1 MNRFLT
7 LVRKDLAD
15 YRGALVWTPL
25 VVAAI
30 VFVLALIS
38 AVGGRFE
45 PGFDLDKVTQI
56 EDGENVIRDPVSGQI
71 TINGDTGETVTI
83 APPSAT
89 VSGKLTVKGENGETV
104 AVDLDPKGEP
114 RIRVLDQEF
123 VADGRHTVE
132 ETRAIR
138 TAAALAPA
146 VGALLPLGIAAVVIL
161 FVFLGSLYDERKDRS
176 ILFWKSMPVGDHATV
191 LSKGLTIGA
200 LGLGAALVAGFA
212 LHTGLNLITFTI
224 LAQHGFGWVGADT
237 IGLMLQVWAALAATV
252 LVYLLWV
259 TPVYAWLLF
268 ASAASPK
275 APILLGLVPFAL
287 IPLAAQVVGL
297 YNEWLLEPIARL
309 TGQSMGEAFGRVVEI
324 EREFG
329 PDAIDF
335 GLVYQALGQNLLQPG
350 LWLGLIVAAGLLYA
364 AAEVRRRKAL

>member
-15 YRGALVWTPL
+15 YRGALVWTPA

-45 PGFDLDKVTQI
+45 PGFDLNGVTHL
-56 EDGENVIRDPVSGQI
+56 EDGQTVTRDPATGQI
-71 TINGDTGETVTI
+71 TIEGDTGRTVTI
-83 APPSAT
+83 DPNT
-89 VSGKLTVKGENGETV
+89 TGKLRVEGADGETV
-104 AVDLDPKGEP
+104 AIDLDARGEP
-114 RIRVLDQEF
+114 RIRVMDEEF
-123 VADGRHTVE
+123 VADGVHTPE

-138 TAAALAPA
+138 AVAALGPA
-146 VGALLPLGIAAVVIL
+146 AGAVLPLGIAGIVVL

-176 ILFWKSMPVGDHATV
+176 ILFWKSMPTGDHATV
-191 LSKGLTIGA
+191 LSKGLTIGV
-200 LGLGAALVAGFA
+200 LGLGIALAAGFA
-212 LHTGLNLITFTI
+212 LHFGLNLITFTI
-224 LAQHGFGWVGADT
+224 LAQHGFGWLGLDT
-237 IGLMLQVWAALAATV
+237 ISLMLQAWGLMAATV

-259 TPVYAWLLF
+259 APVYAWLLF

-287 IPLAAQVVGL
+287 VPLAGQVVGL
-297 YNEWLLEPIARL
+297 YHDVMLEPIARL
-309 TGQSMGEAFGRVVEI
+309 TGQSMGAAFGQVMDF

-329 PDAIDF
+329 PDRIDF
-335 GLVYQALGQNLLQPG
+335 GPLYQALGHSLTEPG
-350 LWLGLIVAAGLLYA
+350 LWIGLVLTVGLMFA